1 MRLPYKKRI
10 LRRTP
15 VLNKGRRN
23 VVIEEGF
30 KMKRVLVVGL
40 AVVLAAGNAFASG
53 GSSNYSSSTTTGN
66 TSSGSTTSTSSSGN
80 SGNSGTSA
88 GQQGGARGGTVS
100 HSSGNRA
107 PVVRAHPTNV
117 AVPNNVPV
125 NANARLH
132 MLDRSELL
140 ARQAAYFNRN
150 RVNPVQSAGQSTDN
164 AGQIGGGVVQPV
176 PPGEGLK
183 GGRHYRDDRDNLQSG
198 SNAPNGSKGTQIS
211 NGRPIPATN
220 TPPRKGRPVLN
231 FNNSDTMSFK
241 DACGRHRDHHDRN
254 WWRNHCTTIILIGGG
269 FYAWDL
275 GYWYPA
281 YGYDNYYSN
290 YAYDGPI
297 YGYDGLPPDQI
308 IANVQYALQQLGYF
322 SEAVDGVL
330 GGVTRSA
337 IEDYQVENNL
347 PVTGAIDRP
356 LLVSL
361 GLIY

>member
-1 MRLPYKKRI
+1 MKK
-10 LRRTP
+10 
-15 VLNKGRRN
+15 VLA
-23 VVIEEGF
+23 
-30 KMKRVLVVGL
+30 VGL
-40 AVVLAAGNAFASG
+40 AVILAAGNLFAG
-53 GSSNYSSSTTTGN
+53 GTGSSSQSGNSSTTTTTGSTGSTN
-66 TSSGSTTSTSSSGN
+66 GSSGS
-80 SGNSGTSA
+80 SA
-88 GQQGGARGGTVS
+88 GQQSGSHSGATT

-107 PVVRAHPTNV
+107 PVVGSYPANVVLQNNV
-117 AVPNNVPV
+117 AAA
-125 NANARLH
+125 ANARLR

-140 ARQAAYFNRN
+140 ARQAAYFNRIRSN
-150 RVNPVQSAGQSTDN
+150 PIQGINQGTVNAPQLSPGSGQMNLPNQEMIRARS
-164 AGQIGGGVVQPV
+164 
-176 PPGEGLK
+176 
-183 GGRHYRDDRDNLQSG
+183 HRDDENNLPNRANG
-198 SNAPNGSKGTQIS
+198 IGRVDGPNGTQTEPGTQAN

-220 TPPRKGRPVLN
+220 TPPHRGHPVLN
-231 FNNSDTMSFK
+231 FNNSNTMNFA
-241 DACGRHRDHHDRN
+241 DACQRHRNPHDCN
-254 WWRNHCTTIILIGGG
+254 WWKNHCHTIILIGGG

-281 YGYDNYYSN
+281 WGYDNDYSN

-356 LLVSL
+356 LLISL
-361 GLIY
+361 GFIQ

>member
-1 MRLPYKKRI
+1 M
-10 LRRTP
+10 
-15 VLNKGRRN
+15 N
-23 VVIEEGF
+23 
-30 KMKRVLVVGL
+30 RVLVVGL
-40 AVVLAAGNAFASG
+40 AVVLAAAGNAFADG
-53 GSSNYSSSTTTGN
+53 NSSNNSSSTTNGSTSSTSGSK
-66 TSSGSTTSTSSSGN
+66 SSGS
-80 SGNSGTSA
+80 SGTSA
-88 GQQGGARGGTVS
+88 GQQNGARPSTAS
-100 HSSGNRA
+100 RPSGNRA
-107 PVVRAHPTNV
+107 PVARAYP
-117 AVPNNVPV
+117 ASVPVQNSVPV
-125 NANARLH
+125 NAANARLR

-150 RVNPVQSAGQSTDN
+150 RVNPVQNAGQSTAN
-164 AGQIGGGVVQPV
+164 AGQIGAGTGQVV
-176 PPGEGLK
+176 PPGEGIRR
-183 GGRHYRDDRDNLQSG
+183 GGHSRDDRDNPQNGPNATNG
-198 SNAPNGSKGTQIS
+198 SNRKTN
-211 NGRPIPATN
+211 NGRPMPATN
-220 TPPRKGRPVLN
+220 TQPRTGRPVLN

-297 YGYDGLPPDQI
+297 YGYDGLAPDQI

-361 GLIY
+361 GFIY

>member
-1 MRLPYKKRI
+1 MP
-10 LRRTP
+10 
-15 VLNKGRRN
+15 
-23 VVIEEGF
+23 
-30 KMKRVLVVGL
+30 
-40 AVVLAAGNAFASG
+40 AA
-53 GSSNYSSSTTTGN
+53 
-66 TSSGSTTSTSSSGN
+66 
-80 SGNSGTSA
+80 
-88 GQQGGARGGTVS
+88 
-100 HSSGNRA
+100 
-107 PVVRAHPTNV
+107 
-117 AVPNNVPV
+117 
-125 NANARLH
+125 
-132 MLDRSELL
+132 
-140 ARQAAYFNRN
+140 
-150 RVNPVQSAGQSTDN
+150 
-164 AGQIGGGVVQPV
+164 
-176 PPGEGLK
+176 
-183 GGRHYRDDRDNLQSG
+183 
-198 SNAPNGSKGTQIS
+198 
-211 NGRPIPATN
+211 N
-220 TPPRKGRPVLN
+220 TPPHKGRPVLN

-337 IEDYQVENNL
+337 IEDYQVENDL